1 MRRISRLELP
11 DGLAI
16 TEARQ
21 AAHLCGHHNGVVAVS
36 RSRGKWDFAFPFAA
50 YLYQFSRHVPRDVE
64 GLASRSSEVAN
75 QTPSGNSSIWMLMA
89 NSMSARF
96 YNTNPASADR
106 SPDTQTKTTAAKPIA
121 LSLSSLRALRVPWRL
136 CVK

>member
-1 MRRISRLELP
+1 L
-11 DGLAI
+11 
-16 TEARQ
+16 
-21 AAHLCGHHNGVVAVS
+21 
-36 RSRGKWDFAFPFAA
+36 
-50 YLYQFSRHVPRDVE
+50 
-64 GLASRSSEVAN
+64 SEVAN